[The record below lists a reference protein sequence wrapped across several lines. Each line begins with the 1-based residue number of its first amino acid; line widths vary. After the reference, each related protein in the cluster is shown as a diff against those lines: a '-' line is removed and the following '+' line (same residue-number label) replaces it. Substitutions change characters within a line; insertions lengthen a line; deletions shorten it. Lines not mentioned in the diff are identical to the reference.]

1 METPVTLPA
10 SLTWGEY
17 IRTWIE
23 DIGGWTQLA
32 NELLDRAGNVE
43 VPQDAQSV
51 ERGLRRLAMRGHKPG
66 GQYGR
71 WMLRYFG
78 FVPAIDEL
86 VKWMGQYHTR
96 FSDLPCGFRLE
107 HLMLWNRPPI
117 AESRLAA
124 WIHIGIAQAHLS
136 RLETEEAAH
145 WLASAQRLASRAG
158 PAAEVECQLVA
169 AHLEPAVLD
178 QVRLVGLEISDER
191 VYRARIADA
200 RAQLLTRTAV
210 PDVRAARAL
219 YEAIDEEPYQP
230 FVSFRRAVGIAY
242 CAWQL
247 DDRETAIALA
257 WRAVE
262 HAGDGGLLRMRV
274 NGLNMLSRVL
284 EGPAAQETH
293 ERAARIAAQLEDEEL
308 MSRVA
313 QCVPVRR

>member
-1 METPVTLPA
+1 MPGEPPVALPA

-17 IRTWIE
+17 IRTWTE

-32 NELLDRAGNVE
+32 NELIDRAGNVE
-43 VPQDAQSV
+43 VPDDAQTV
-51 ERGLRRLAMRGHKPG
+51 ERGLRRLAARGHKPG

-78 FVPAIDEL
+78 FVASVDEL

-107 HLMLWNRPPI
+107 HLTLWNRPPI

-124 WIHIGIAQAHLS
+124 WIHIAIAQAHLS
-136 RLETEEAAH
+136 RLEADEAAH
-145 WLASAQRLASRAG
+145 WLASARRLAPRAG
-158 PAAEVECQLVA
+158 LAAEIECQLVA
-169 AHLEPAVLD
+169 AHLDPAVLD
-178 QVRLVGLEISDER
+178 QIQLAGLELVDER
-191 VYRARIADA
+191 VYRARLADQ
-200 RAQLLTRTAV
+200 RAQLLTRAAV

-219 YEAIDEEPYQP
+219 YEAIHEAPYQP

-247 DDRETAIALA
+247 EDRETAIDFA

-274 NGLNMLSRVL
+274 NGLNMLSRVR
-284 EGPAAQETH
+284 E
-293 ERAARIAAQLEDEEL
+293 
-308 MSRVA
+308 
-313 QCVPVRR
+313 